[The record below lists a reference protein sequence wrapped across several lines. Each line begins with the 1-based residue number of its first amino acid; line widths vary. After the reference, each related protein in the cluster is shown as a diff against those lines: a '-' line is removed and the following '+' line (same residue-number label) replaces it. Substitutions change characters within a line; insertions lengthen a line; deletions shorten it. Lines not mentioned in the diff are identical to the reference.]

1 MTILLE
7 VLNDGVLTLTL
18 NRPEKL
24 NALSLELAEALVD
37 ALRRARTN
45 TDVRAILLSG
55 SGRAFCV
62 GGDVAEIGE
71 ANPAVSSLEAQ
82 SAQLHAATEAALL
95 LHDMPKPTIA
105 AMRGGVAGAGLSLA
119 LSCDIRIGSD
129 AMKMT
134 SAFVKVGLSGDF
146 GGSYF
151 LNKLL
156 GPRARYFVM
165 MSPVLLADAALDL
178 GLVSEVAADAELD
191 VRGLAVARQLADGP
205 SIALGYIKENL
216 NFAEQGASL
225 AETLKHESLRH
236 MRCVTTED
244 HREGAS
250 AFFEK
255 RPPQFRHR

>member
-7 VLNDGVLTLTL
+7 TLEDGVLTLTL
-18 NRPEKL
+18 NRPEKR

-37 ALRRARTN
+37 ALRRARNN
-45 TDVRAILLSG
+45 TDVRSILVTG
-55 SGRAFCV
+55 NGPAFCV
-62 GGDVAEIGE
+62 GGDVAEIGAE
-71 ANPAVSSLEAQ
+71 DPAASSLEAQ
-82 SAQLHAATEAALL
+82 AAQLQAATEAALL
-95 LHDMPKPTIA
+95 LHEIPKPTIA

-119 LSCDIRIGSD
+119 LSCDIRIASD

-156 GPRARYFVM
+156 GPRARHFVM
-165 MSPVLLADAALDL
+165 MSPVVQADAALEM
-178 GLVSEVAADAELD
+178 GLVSEVVADAELEA
-191 VRGLAVARQLADGP
+191 RGAAVARQLADGP

-225 AETLKHESLRH
+225 AETLRHEALRH

-244 HREGAS
+244 HREGAT

-255 RPPQFRHR
+255 RAPRFRHR

>member
-7 VLNDGVLTLTL
+7 DLNDGVLTLTL
-18 NRPEKL
+18 NRPEKR
-24 NALSLELAEALVD
+24 NALSLELAEALID
-37 ALRRARTN
+37 ALRRARN
-45 TDVRAILLSG
+45 DLDVRSILVAG
-55 SGRAFCV
+55 NGPAFCV

-71 ANPAVSSLEAQ
+71 ESAAEASLEAQ
-82 SAQLHAATEAALL
+82 AAQLHAAAEAALL
-95 LHDMPKPTIA
+95 LHDIPKPTIA
-105 AMRGGVAGAGLSLA
+105 AMRGGVAGAGVSLA
-119 LSCDIRIGSD
+119 LSCDIRIASD

-156 GPRARYFVM
+156 GPRAKHFVM
-165 MSPVLLADAALDL
+165 MSPVVLADKAFEM
-178 GLVSEVAADAELD
+178 GLVSEVVADAELEA
-191 VRGLAVARQLADGP
+191 RGKAVARQLADGP
-205 SIALGYIKENL
+205 SIALGYLKENL

-225 AETLKHESLRH
+225 AETLRHEALRH

-244 HREGAS
+244 HREGAA

-255 RPPQFRHR
+255 RAPRFQHR

>member
-7 VLNDGVLTLTL
+7 DLSEGVLTLTL
-18 NRPEKL
+18 NRPDKL
-24 NALSLELAEALVD
+24 NALSLELAEALLG
-37 ALRRARTN
+37 ALRRARAN
-45 TDVRAILLSG
+45 PDVRAILVAG

-71 ANPAVSSLEAQ
+71 ANAAAASPEAQ
-82 SAQLHAATEAALL
+82 SAELEAATEAALL
-95 LHDMPKPTIA
+95 LHDIPKPTIA

-119 LSCDIRIGSD
+119 LSCDIRIASS

-134 SAFVKVGLSGDF
+134 SAFANVGLSGDF

-151 LNKLL
+151 LNRLL

-165 MSPVLLADAALDL
+165 VSPVLVASEALEM
-178 GLVSEVAADAELD
+178 GLVSEVVADGELEA
-191 VRGLAVARQLADGP
+191 RGLALARQLADGP

-225 AETLKHESLRH
+225 AETLKHECLRH
-236 MRCVTTED
+236 IRCVATED

-255 RPPQFRHR
+255 RPPRFRHR